1 MNNGRMTFRFDGNQG
16 RQRTE
21 TAERRAVN
29 ETGVV
34 LENKDT
40 DKVQRGEIK
49 PSSYSKADEYI
60 VDLEKVELPRPVEAA
75 YLKPPGSGR
84 RKPKAPEDN
93 YDLGLYSVVRPAS
106 ARHLWEQSED
116 SEDQSFYG
124 GVDEEGL
131 HSADEYYPLYEDNRE
146 SATDSHDPSGAQGNS
161 YGGSYHTR
169 RPSYWW
175 KFALSIT
182 GALGTGI
189 LLGYAALSFI
199 TGGTGE
205 TAKAPGNAAVKTGI
219 TQGQKAANSGNAS
232 DITGVPPEQ
241 TGEAVSTQIPVQVAP
256 QSYYLLQYGVFS
268 TPAGAEQ
275 ARQELLTAGLA
286 AGLDPADGN
295 RVYAGL
301 SPDREQAKLLSNGLK
316 GQGIEL
322 YVREVAL
329 PAVNQVR
336 YTGTAAAVDSYFKL
350 SSQLLSEL
358 SSLSASLLGG
368 VDSGNAGGAVSD
380 LHMQWTQAVKTLEP
394 GLTPEGQRIADGLE
408 KSMSQGIA
416 ALNEY
421 NKNKAEGLLWEVQE
435 AMMSFLTGQKSLLSA
450 MS

>member
-21 TAERRAVN
+21 TAERRVVN

-49 PSSYSKADEYI
+49 TSSYSKADEYI

-116 SEDQSFYG
+116 SEEHSFYG
-124 GVDEEGL
+124 GADEEGL

-146 SATDSHDPSGAQGNS
+146 SAADSHDQPGAQGNS

-175 KFALSIT
+175 KFALSVA

-199 TGGTGE
+199 TGGTGRLLKLPAMQRLRRE
-205 TAKAPGNAAVKTGI
+205 SLRGKRRQTAV
-219 TQGQKAANSGNAS
+219 TQQRLRAC
-232 DITGVPPEQ
+232 
-241 TGEAVSTQIPVQVAP
+241 
-256 QSYYLLQYGVFS
+256 
-268 TPAGAEQ
+268 
-275 ARQELLTAGLA
+275 
-286 AGLDPADGN
+286 
-295 RVYAGL
+295 
-301 SPDREQAKLLSNGLK
+301 LLSR
-316 GQGIEL
+316 
-322 YVREVAL
+322 REK
-329 PAVNQVR
+329 R
-336 YTGTAAAVDSYFKL
+336 
-350 SSQLLSEL
+350 
-358 SSLSASLLGG
+358 
-368 VDSGNAGGAVSD
+368 
-380 LHMQWTQAVKTLEP
+380 
-394 GLTPEGQRIADGLE
+394 
-408 KSMSQGIA
+408 
-416 ALNEY
+416 
-421 NKNKAEGLLWEVQE
+421 
-435 AMMSFLTGQKSLLSA
+435 
-450 MS
+450 